1 MLTSKNIYYI
11 TFTSVIHLLISA
23 SYFQKYIWIAKCF
36 TVEMSLSNDEL
47 NQRNTC
53 HNLRHKLH
61 MASGDSMW
69 RQASQVWM
77 AHVYTW
83 GSLIRALAVDSKSR
97 IAHNTP
103 RLIATRNI
111 VVRDFKRMFC
121 VSVNLLFN
129 LSVLNTLKISRR
141 HYKIFISSTARTF
154 VLHRSFIRFKTQAFT
169 ATEFNKTFILYS
181 EQFWLRVWGTFGLI
195 YSS

>member
-1 MLTSKNIYYI
+1 MYYI

-23 SYFQKYIWIAKCF
+23 SYFQKYIWITKCF
-36 TVEMSLSNDEL
+36 TVEMSLSNNEL
-47 NQRNTC
+47 DQRNTC
-53 HNLRHKLH
+53 HNLQHKPH

-77 AHVYTW
+77 APVYTW
-83 GSLIRALAVDSKSR
+83 GPLIRVHVVDSKSR

-103 RLIATRNI
+103 RLITTRNI
-111 VVRDFKRMFC
+111 VVRESKKMFC
-121 VSVNLLFN
+121 MSVNPLFN

-141 HYKIFISSTARTF
+141 NYKIFISFTARTF

-169 ATEFNKTFILYS
+169 ATEFNKTFIPCS
-181 EQFWLRVWGTFGLI
+181 EQF
-195 YSS
+195 